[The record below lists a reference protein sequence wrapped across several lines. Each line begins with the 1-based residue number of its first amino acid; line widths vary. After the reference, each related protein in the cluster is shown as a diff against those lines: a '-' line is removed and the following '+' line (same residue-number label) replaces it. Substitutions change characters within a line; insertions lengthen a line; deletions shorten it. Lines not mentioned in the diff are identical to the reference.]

1 MNFIER
7 WLGMAPDG
15 GNGSVELA
23 ALMACAFAALAVVLW
38 RRRILWARLQPARAP
53 ARAPARK

>member
-53 ARAPARK
+53 ARK